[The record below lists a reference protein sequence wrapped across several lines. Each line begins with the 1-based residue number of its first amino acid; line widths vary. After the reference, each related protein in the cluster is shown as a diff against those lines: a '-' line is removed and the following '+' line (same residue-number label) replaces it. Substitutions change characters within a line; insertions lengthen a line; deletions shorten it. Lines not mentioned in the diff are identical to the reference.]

1 MKNILILEDD
11 RSLQKTLQS
20 TLGSC
25 YNCTVVGTLEAT
37 YAALE
42 HKSFELVIVDRVL
55 PDGDGMEV
63 ISYLS
68 EMAYKTRVLAL
79 SRKAS
84 ISDRVIGLEA
94 GADDYLPKPFALA
107 ELTLKVKKLLLMD
120 KLIPDQQTKAGG
132 FELLPKKGVLS
143 INGKIIQ
150 LRKKESE
157 ILHCLMK
164 YKNSIVTREMLITD
178 VWSGSG
184 ELPTDT
190 TLDVYIRRI
199 RVLLG
204 EYSTA
209 IATVRGF
216 GYRFIEQSVART

>member
-1 MKNILILEDD
+1 MNSILILEDD
-11 RSLQKTLQS
+11 RALQKTLQS
-20 TLGSC
+20 SLESN
-25 YNCTVVGTLEAT
+25 YNCTVVGTVQAA

-42 HKSFELVIVDRVL
+42 RKSFELVVVDRVL
-55 PDGDGMEV
+55 PDGDGMEI
-63 ISYLS
+63 ISYVS
-68 EMAYKTRVLAL
+68 EVAYKTRVLAL
-79 SRKAS
+79 SRKAT
-84 ISDRVIGLEA
+84 ISDRVVGLEA

-107 ELTLKVKKLLLMD
+107 ELTLKVKKLLLME
-120 KLIPDQQTKAGG
+120 KMIPDLQTRAGS
-132 FELLPKKGVLS
+132 FELLPQKGVLS
-143 INGKIIQ
+143 INGKTIQ

-209 IATVRGF
+209 ITTVRGF
-216 GYRFIEQSVART
+216 GYRFIEQAVART